1 MTTLNADDSRCRVCG
16 LPNGSRGPACV
27 GCAKE
32 PPAIAPRRGFDIP
45 TPRATDRGGQ
55 PDSPAPQD
63 TSAGRRPPGATVSLA
78 RATGVLF
85 WAALLLAALVFLALV
100 VDPTLPVFAIVLTG
114 WLLLRRLTRKKP
126 RPADGRLP
134 SYPSSGQVIGG
145 FLASLEQVVTGQQAA
160 VAQIVEQY
168 HEPWDSV
175 GDVTVLGLD
184 EPIERLKPPDRSRA
198 RL

>member
-1 MTTLNADDSRCRVCG
+1 M
-16 LPNGSRGPACV
+16 

-32 PPAIAPRRGFDIP
+32 PPASAPRRGVDIP
-45 TPRATDRGGQ
+45 TPPATDRGGQ
-55 PDSPAPQD
+55 PESYAPHD
-63 TSAGRRPPGATVSLA
+63 TSAGRRPPDTTVTLA
-78 RATGVLF
+78 RAPGVLF
-85 WAALLLAALVFLALV
+85 WGALLLAALVFVALV

-126 RPADGRLP
+126 RPVDGRLP

-145 FLASLEQVVTGQQAA
+145 FLASLEQVVTGQQGA

-168 HEPWDSV
+168 HEPWASL

-184 EPIERLKPPDRSRA
+184 EPTERLKPPDRSRA

>member
-1 MTTLNADDSRCRVCG
+1 MTTSNADNSICRVCG
-16 LPNGSRGPACV
+16 LRNGSRSPECV
-27 GCAKE
+27 ECAKE

-45 TPRATDRGGQ
+45 TPPATDRGGQ
-55 PDSPAPQD
+55 PESPASQD
-63 TSAGRRPPGATVSLA
+63 TSAGRRPPDATVTLA
-78 RATGVLF
+78 RAPRVLLSG
-85 WAALLLAALVFLALV
+85 ALLLAALVFVALV

-126 RPADGRLP
+126 RPVYGRLP

-184 EPIERLKPPDRSRA
+184 EPIERPTLPDRSGA